1 MRMNIDLAKGLT
13 KEQEEMIRQAK
24 EMPVIYD
31 EDCPPLSEQEL
42 REFKR
47 ADWIRGGNEIQQ
59 TVILHLSPQALHKA
73 VLLGADSPSVLSRLL
88 ERALND
94 KGMVED
100 CL

>member
-1 MRMNIDLAKGLT
+1 MRMNIDLANGLT
-13 KEQEEMIRQAK
+13 KEQEKMIRQAK
-24 EMPVIYD
+24 ELPVIYD
-31 EDCPPLSEQEL
+31 EDCPPLGEQEL

-47 ADWIRGGNEIQQ
+47 ADRIRGGNEIQR
-59 TVILHLSPQALHKA
+59 TVILHLSSQALHKA
-73 VLLGADSPSVLSRLL
+73 ELLGADSPSVLSRLL

>member
-1 MRMNIDLAKGLT
+1 MRMNIDLANGLT

-47 ADWIRGGNEIQQ
+47 ADRIRGGNEIQQ

-73 VLLGADSPSVLSRLL
+73 ELSGADSPSVLSRLL